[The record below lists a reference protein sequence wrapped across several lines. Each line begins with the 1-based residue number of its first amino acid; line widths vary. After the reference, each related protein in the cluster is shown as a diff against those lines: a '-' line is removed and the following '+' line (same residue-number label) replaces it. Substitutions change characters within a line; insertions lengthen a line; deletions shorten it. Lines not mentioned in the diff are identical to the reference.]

1 MVGFARISLD
11 VLHLTLN
18 GEHVNRRLFDHL
30 MEKEFKRS
38 YMNQIIDLQSQVYE
52 ANKAKGFWDDGAS
65 RNKGEAVALINS
77 ELYEALEAHRK
88 GRRVDTTSIAFGII
102 EGSRVLEG
110 MNDAIWKE
118 NFDLSIKDTY
128 EDELADAIIRILDY
142 TGGFGIELTSKAE
155 IIDVVH
161 GLSTNVG
168 EAILSINR
176 EIIAAHFSAILE
188 IWSLVIATICEL
200 ALREKINLFFHI
212 EAKLKYNTMRAHK
225 HGKSY

>member
-1 MVGFARISLD
+1 MAGFARISLD

-18 GEHVNRRLFDHL
+18 GEHVDRRLFDHL

-52 ANKAKGFWDDGAS
+52 ANKAKGFWDDGDS

-102 EGSRVLEG
+102 EGSRVLVG

-128 EDELADAIIRILDY
+128 EDELADAVIRILDY
-142 TGGFGIELTSKAE
+142 TGGFGIELTSDIQIA
-155 IIDVVH
+155 DTAH
-161 GLSTNVG
+161 GVSSNVG
-168 EAILSINR
+168 EAILSINQ
-176 EIIAAHFSAILE
+176 EILAAYLGRMPG
-188 IWSLVIATICEL
+188 IWSFVIATICEL
-200 ALREKINLFFHI
+200 ALREKINLHFHI